1 MEPFW
6 INGKLVYIQR
16 FEDLRDYVSDEIFE
30 IIEHLE
36 SSWAVEDLQ
45 EDVEDLEKECA
56 ELEARL
62 KDIRE
67 LTNAKIREIQKLE
80 RLRKDGVLSRLV
92 EIELA
97 TY

>member
-6 INGKLVYIQR
+6 INGKLVYIQS
-16 FEDLRDYVSDEIFE
+16 FGDLRDYVSDEIFE

>member
-1 MEPFW
+1 MDPFR
-6 INGKLVYIQR
+6 INGKLVYIHR

-36 SSWAVEDLQ
+36 SSWSVEDLQ
-45 EDVEDLEKECA
+45 EDVEALEIECA

-62 KDIRE
+62 SDIRE

-80 RLRKDGVLSRLV
+80 RLRKDGVLSRLE

>member
-6 INGKLVYIQR
+6 INGKLVYIQS

-45 EDVEDLEKECA
+45 EDVEYLEKECA

-80 RLRKDGVLSRLV
+80 RLRKDGVLSRLE

>member
-1 MEPFW
+1 MEPFR

-62 KDIRE
+62 KGIRE